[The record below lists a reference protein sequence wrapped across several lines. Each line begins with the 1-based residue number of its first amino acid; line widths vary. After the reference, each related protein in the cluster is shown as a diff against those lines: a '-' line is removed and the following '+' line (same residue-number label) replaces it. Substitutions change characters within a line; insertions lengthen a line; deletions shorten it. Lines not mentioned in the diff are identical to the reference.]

1 MIICWKILDRSIW
14 SPKFFCIRS
23 IQKMLALK
31 DLRLQQKLNN
41 SSFSWLF
48 FPYEATK
55 AKKFAQMCSTLL
67 KKVSLQV
74 YSSEFC
80 KTFESNYPIEHLWT
94 TAFAFIFIIDGG
106 GGEESLV
113 LTTFLSLKFLFFS
126 RYFFEPCPAPIQKY
140 CVFTFFKTHHENCFF
155 SCSAFKVCKTFTLIF
170 HSYHL

>member
-41 SSFSWLF
+41 SSFSGLF

-55 AKKFAQMCSTLL
+55 AKKFGQMCSTLL

-80 KTFESNYPIEHLWT
+80 KTFESNYPIEHL
-94 TAFAFIFIIDGG
+94 
-106 GGEESLV
+106 
-113 LTTFLSLKFLFFS
+113 
-126 RYFFEPCPAPIQKY
+126 
-140 CVFTFFKTHHENCFF
+140 
-155 SCSAFKVCKTFTLIF
+155 
-170 HSYHL
+170 